1 MHPTSDVS
9 HDIYQ
14 AIVEALT
21 EDPSEADVQ
30 VRGGSGHYTVTVVSR
45 KFVGKSTLEAQRL
58 VYAAIAPL
66 MSGAAAPVHAI
77 DRMVTRA
84 P

>member
-1 MHPTSDVS
+1 MHPLNNVANAI
-9 HDIYQ
+9 HQ
-14 AIVEALT
+14 AIVEAV
-21 EDPSEADVQ
+21 SAADVE
-30 VRGGSGHYTVTVVSR
+30 VLGGNGHYTVTVVSR
-45 KFVGKSTLEAQRL
+45 SFAGKSTLEAQRL

-66 MSGAAAPVHAI
+66 MSGPAAPVHAI